1 VVELAAPVVAD
12 TAAVADIAVVAEVAV
27 EVPAAGDNS
36 KIKM

>member
-1 VVELAAPVVAD
+1 VVEDIVA
-12 TAAVADIAVVAEVAV
+12 VEDIVVVAEVAV